1 MLLGKKALAK
11 KLGMWYNDIITKD
24 SIKNQ
29 QLLASLSDVGIQFV
43 TQPNAFYRGDIIVCC
58 NSFMQNYK
66 QYLCQTSGAEL
77 ALTPLYYKEADYKFS
92 TLVYH
97 IVDAIGFRRGST
109 VTTVLDTEA
118 DYLVKSPLGLDP
130 ERISETTVHFFKTFE
145 LVLLIGF
152 CAVTGV
158 VYLESE
164 HMRFDFSVFVAFGAD
179 NKRLAG
185 YMLYKMLVLS
195 LLIQIPCMVLSYIA
209 GFLRYGL
216 LVFSVSPV
224 LFLRSMLIVMVMLE
238 SIAATV
244 LKIQTEQTVI
254 RRMTSENKESEH
266 PGTSDWRK
274 AFAGRKTVVR
284 IRNCIFLRNDFLQNL
299 SDPAGGRSSYRIS
312 SFCDV

>member
-29 QLLASLSDVGIQFV
+29 QLLASLSDVGIEFV

-118 DYLVKSPLGLDP
+118 DYLVKSPLGLDL
-130 ERISETTVHFFKTFE
+130 ERISETTKHFSKH
-145 LVLLIGF
+145 
-152 CAVTGV
+152 
-158 VYLESE
+158 S
-164 HMRFDFSVFVAFGAD
+164 DSSFS
-179 NKRLAG
+179 
-185 YMLYKMLVLS
+185 
-195 LLIQIPCMVLSYIA
+195 
-209 GFLRYGL
+209 
-216 LVFSVSPV
+216 LVF
-224 LFLRSMLIVMVMLE
+224 
-238 SIAATV
+238 A
-244 LKIQTEQTVI
+244 Q
-254 RRMTSENKESEH
+254 
-266 PGTSDWRK
+266 
-274 AFAGRKTVVR
+274 
-284 IRNCIFLRNDFLQNL
+284 
-299 SDPAGGRSSYRIS
+299 
-312 SFCDV
+312 